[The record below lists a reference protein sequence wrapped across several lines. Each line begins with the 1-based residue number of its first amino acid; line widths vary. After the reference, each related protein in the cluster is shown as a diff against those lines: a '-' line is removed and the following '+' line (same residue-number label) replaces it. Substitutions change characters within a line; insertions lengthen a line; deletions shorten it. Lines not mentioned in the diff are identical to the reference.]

1 VDEINQNKLVEIEL
15 GRDVERR
22 LDRINAI
29 EKAAD
34 LLRSRFDGL
43 LEQLSREAITDEDIE
58 KLEKKWEKALNEA
71 ISNIR
76 LDFKAANDLQSK
88 DIVGEFRG
96 ALHQYRNESKDEQ
109 LHAQKAVLEAI
120 NQSRSRWKWW
130 VLGIVAAVL
139 TTIISAEI
147 AFLMFG
153 RLN

>member
-1 VDEINQNKLVEIEL
+1 MDETNQNKLVEIEL

-43 LEQLSREAITDEDIE
+43 LEQLSRESITDEDIE

-71 ISNIR
+71 ISSIR
-76 LDFKAANDLQSK
+76 VDFKAANDLQSK

-96 ALHQYRNESKDEQ
+96 ALNQYRDESKDKQ
-109 LHAQKAVLEAI
+109 LHSQRAVLEAI
-120 NQSRSRWKWW
+120 HQSRARWKWW
-130 VLGIVAAVL
+130 VMGIVAAVL
-139 TTIISAEI
+139 TTVISAEI
-147 AFLMFG
+147 AFLTFG
-153 RLN
+153 RPN